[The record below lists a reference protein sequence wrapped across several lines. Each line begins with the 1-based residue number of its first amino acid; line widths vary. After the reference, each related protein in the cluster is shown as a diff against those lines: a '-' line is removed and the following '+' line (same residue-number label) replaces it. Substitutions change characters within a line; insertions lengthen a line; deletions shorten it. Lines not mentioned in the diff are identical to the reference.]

1 MVFKVIVA
9 GSRDF
14 TDYQLL
20 EQKLNYYF
28 SKRKVQDIL
37 IISGMARGT
46 DKLAVKYAIKNSVSH
61 HPMPALWDMFGKR
74 AGYLRNECMADMAD
88 ALIAFWDGVSKGT
101 KHMIDA
107 ALERGIP
114 VRVVKI

>member
-1 MVFKVIVA
+1 MLFKVIVA

-28 SKRKVQDIL
+28 SKRNVQDIL
-37 IISGMARGT
+37 IISGMARGA
-46 DKLAVKYAIKNSVSH
+46 DKLAVKYAMKNGVDH
-61 HPMPALWDMFGKR
+61 HPMPALWKMFGKR
-74 AGYLRNECMADMAD
+74 AGYLRNDHMLELAD
-88 ALIAFWDGVSKGT
+88 AVVAFWDGISKGT
-101 KHMIDA
+101 KHMIDS
-107 ALERGIP
+107 ALEKGIP